1 MRMNSERA
9 ELACVLV
16 VLQACFSITA
26 ALVALP
32 FAVVEPGFRVLA
44 LLTIGVGGAMLW
56 LARQLRYQRRWTR
69 RVLIALE
76 SISLL
81 MSLLLM
87 VLPIG
92 AIRGPVPMLVNLLMP
107 AWVVW
112 LLWARR
118 PPAARTR

>member
-1 MRMNSERA
+1 MNSERA